1 MFPLSVQSGVRH
13 LVTASGGAFLLHAD
27 ISGAMTTNLTR
38 EDAVQYLDDRRAR
51 NYTTIIDSVIE
62 HTFARNAPANIY
74 GDQPFTTPGDFTTP
88 NEPYWQH
95 VDYVLDRAAERGFLM
110 IMVTA
115 WHGVNGGSEGWYSQ
129 LVANGATKLRTY
141 GRFLG
146 QRYARFNNI
155 LWLQGGD
162 YNPPDKTLARAI
174 ALGINDFI
182 PNALQSAHCARGTS
196 PLDYWR
202 GESWLNVNNVYTGS
216 SVAVASRAQYA
227 QPEQMPFFL
236 AEAYFEGTAT
246 VMDFRTYAYHALLS
260 GGCGEASANDAV
272 LNFDWDSTAGQ
283 WKSHL
288 DSPGSRSMT
297 QLYALFSS
305 VRWDLLMPDTTHV
318 FLTGS
323 IQTGQAEAV
332 AAVASDRSFGMCYA
346 PTGRTLTVDL
356 TKLAGPNVTA
366 RWFNPATG
374 AFTTISGSPFAANST
389 RSFATPAGGTNQPD
403 WVLLLQSS

>member
-115 WHGVNGGSEGWYSQ
+115 WHGVNGGSEGWYS
-129 LVANGATKLRTY
+129 
-141 GRFLG
+141 F
-146 QRYARFNNI
+146 
-155 LWLQGGD
+155 
-162 YNPPDKTLARAI
+162 P
-174 ALGINDFI
+174 I